1 MNVQVYPSTSG
12 KEHAAARQSRRAPR
26 VPRDP
31 LSALVGDSPAFAALK
46 TAVAQCARWDAPV
59 LIEGDTGSGKE
70 VVARAIHYAGP
81 RAGNAFVPVNCGA
94 LPDSLV
100 ENELFGHQRGAYTG
114 AHAQHRGLVAQAEG
128 GTLFLD
134 EIEALAPRAQAT
146 LLRFI
151 QDATYRPLGSGRECR
166 SDVRI
171 VTASNVAL
179 AALAASGRFRPDL
192 LYRLRV
198 LDVRVPGLAERGD
211 DVLLLARHFAQRFAR
226 VYGVPA
232 KRLAPATCD
241 WMRRHPWLGNVRELE
256 NLVHRA
262 YLMSDSPTID
272 PPASAMPADTAPDS
286 GETMTQAKTRAIEA
300 FERDYLARLMTQCGG
315 NVSRA
320 ARVAGKERRS
330 LGKLLKKHGL
340 SAG

>member
-12 KEHAAARQSRRAPR
+12 AVHAARQSKRAPR
-26 VPRDP
+26 VPLEP
-31 LSALVGDSPAFAALK
+31 FSALVGDSPAFVALK
-46 TAVAQCARWDAPV
+46 AAVAQCARWDAPV

-81 RAGNAFVPVNCGA
+81 RSGNAFIPVNCGA

-114 AHAQHRGLVAQAEG
+114 AHAQHLGLVAQAEG

-134 EIEALAPRAQAT
+134 EIEALTARAQAT

-151 QDATYRPLGSGRECR
+151 QDATYRPLGSGRECH
-166 SDVRI
+166 SNVRI

-179 AALAASGRFRPDL
+179 DALAAAGQFRADL

-198 LDVRVPGLAERGD
+198 LDVKVPGLAQRGD

-226 VYGVPA
+226 VYGVPV
-232 KRLAPATCD
+232 KRVGSAACD
-241 WMRRHPWLGNVRELE
+241 WMRRHPWPGNVRELE

-262 YLMSDSPTID
+262 YLMSDATCIE
-272 PPASAMPADTAPDS
+272 PPAP
-286 GETMTQAKTRAIEA
+286 TQACSSASLGEGVTMAQAKARAIEQ
-300 FERDYLARLMTQCGG
+300 FERDYLASLMAQCGG
-315 NVSRA
+315 NISRA

-330 LGKLLKKHGL
+330 LGRLLKKHGL
-340 SAG
+340 A